1 MQVSTNLMGVSNA
14 VLFSGSL
21 APCVPQALTP
31 ILDCGTGLAT
41 LSWASSAGAE
51 TYAVEAVSGN
61 GNVLSFSTNI
71 TSGFLSE
78 LLCGQQYQ
86 ITVKASNK
94 QCRSAQS
101 SPANLSTGNTE
112 TLMA

>member
-1 MQVSTNLMGVSNA
+1 M
-14 VLFSGSL
+14 FSASL

-31 ILDCGTGLAT
+31 ILDCGTGVSS

-51 TYAVEAVSGN
+51 TYEVVAVSGD
-61 GNVLSFSTNI
+61 GNTLAFSTNI

-86 ITVKASNK
+86 FTVRAINS
-94 QCRSAQS
+94 QCRSGRS
-101 SPANLSTGNTE
+101 SPAYLSSGNTE